1 MTYNHSS
8 EGNTW
13 CMNQNRKEYYEQ
25 IMKMNYDELVAHLLK
40 KYGPAKYDFFKG
52 EKCSSKNQKVTR
64 SEEGLFCHHIDEDKA
79 ILLANPEH
87 ALKNPYEYQKANRL
101 VYCNFLEHLLLHI
114 LIVEK
119 EKDEKVNDNE
129 LQGIGGAVNYIVKQ
143 LNDFYSGYEYKQK
156 WMIIATSII
165 KDDYDSYIMM
175 LKRLWKD
182 IQLDIVLSLWIKK
195 EDLAKGWMNNIYTNI
210 LKELDINYSSF
221 SDFWKN

>member
-1 MTYNHSS
+1 
-8 EGNTW
+8 
-13 CMNQNRKEYYEQ
+13 MNQSGKEYYEQ
-25 IMKMNYDELVAHLLK
+25 IMKMNYDELVPHLLN
-40 KYGPAKYDFFKG
+40 KYGTAKYDFFKS
-52 EKCSSKNQKVTR
+52 EKCSSKYQQVTR

-79 ILLANPEH
+79 NLLANPESSLNH
-87 ALKNPYEYQKANRL
+87 PYEQQKANRF
-101 VYCNFLEHLLLHI
+101 VYCNFLENLLLHI

-119 EKDEKVNDNE
+119 EKDEKANDNE

-195 EDLAKGWMNNIYTNI
+195 EDLAIGWMNNVYPNI
-210 LKELDINYSSF
+210 LKELD
-221 SDFWKN
+221 

>member
-1 MTYNHSS
+1 M
-8 EGNTW
+8 
-13 CMNQNRKEYYEQ
+13 
-25 IMKMNYDELVAHLLK
+25 
-40 KYGPAKYDFFKG
+40 
-52 EKCSSKNQKVTR
+52 
-64 SEEGLFCHHIDEDKA
+64 
-79 ILLANPEH
+79 
-87 ALKNPYEYQKANRL
+87 

-210 LKELDINYSSF
+210 LKELDINYSSS